1 MPLIFKHHTE
11 KNLVCVWHITE
22 SLSWLALQTNDEI
35 SKDLPTHPKKV
46 AEQLAAKVLIQQS
59 IQFVGIPN
67 LGIEKDTFGKPRLTQ
82 QQHQYS
88 ISVSHSYPF
97 VACQISEDQFAG
109 IDIEQVKDKILR
121 VAPRVFN
128 NDELHAIQNNS
139 QVATIF
145 WCAKEALIKTYGK
158 KDLFL
163 KDEIA
168 IDSFNDHNKGIT
180 FGYINKI
187 GFEQKHKLQYLV
199 KEDFVLVFTDNHS

>member
-22 SLSWLALQTNDEI
+22 SLPWLALQTSDEI
-35 SKDLPTHPKKV
+35 NKDLPTHPKKL
-46 AEQLAAKVLIQQS
+46 AEQLAAKILIQQS
-59 IQFVGIPN
+59 VQLLG
-67 LGIEKDTFGKPRLTQ
+67 LTYSGIEKDAYGKPKLTQ
-82 QQHQYS
+82 HHLHYS

-121 VAPRVFN
+121 VAHRVFN
-128 NDELHAIQNNS
+128 EDELQAIQNNAKK
-139 QVATIF
+139 ATVF

-168 IDSFNDHNKGIT
+168 IDRFNNHYSGIT
-180 FGYINKI
+180 LGYINKK

-199 KEDFVLVFTDNHS
+199 KEDFVLVFTDNRS

>member
-1 MPLIFKHHTE
+1 MPIIFKHHTE

-22 SLSWLALQTNDEI
+22 SLSWLALQTSDEI
-35 SKDLPTHPKKV
+35 SKDLPTHTKKL
-46 AEQLAAKVLIQQS
+46 AEQLAARILVQQS
-59 IQFVGIPN
+59 TQLAGIPYS
-67 LGIEKDTFGKPRLTQ
+67 GIEKDAFGKPRLM
-82 QQHQYS
+82 QHYQQYS

-109 IDIEQVKDKILR
+109 VDIEQVKDKVLR
-121 VAPRVFN
+121 VAHRVFN
-128 NDELHAIQNNS
+128 EDELHAIEKNAQI
-139 QVATIF
+139 ATVY

-168 IDSFNDHNKGIT
+168 IDSFKNQYSGIT
-180 FGYINKI
+180 LGYIHKK
-187 GFEQKHKLQYLV
+187 GFDQKHKLQYLV

>member
-22 SLSWLALQTNDEI
+22 SLSWLALQTSDEI
-35 SKDLPTHPKKV
+35 NKDLPTHPKKL
-46 AEQLAAKVLIQQS
+46 AEQLAARILIQQS
-59 IQFVGIPN
+59 TKLAGIPYS
-67 LGIEKDTFGKPRLTQ
+67 GIEKDVFGKPKLMHHQ
-82 QQHQYS
+82 QYS

-128 NDELHAIQNNS
+128 EDELYAIQNNA
-139 QVATIF
+139 QVATVY

-163 KDEIA
+163 KDEIG
-168 IDSFNDHNKGIT
+168 IYSFDNYNKGIT
-180 FGYINKI
+180 FGYIHKP